1 MAAFTRELFLQ
12 TLDEWGRYPGAFA
25 HLPAH
30 EQAAFLKAQGFATVR
45 ELLTHVAAWW
55 EEGRG
60 AIAEALKNP
69 DKSGRKYDLD
79 AFNAAALKRFQGM
92 SGTEYAAW
100 YESERQQTVTLVTSL
115 TDAQLGVR
123 RVQSW
128 LDAVLLQHL
137 KEHGFDAPRFLVV
150 DVLQREWGDYLAG
163 YAGLAVEK
171 QTAFLQKQGFARFRD
186 VLAHILA
193 WWERGI
199 GVIQAGSTADP
210 LEVDDVD
217 AFNAEAVKSFADM
230 EESQVLMQFDETRLT
245 LASLVDMLPEDVITR
260 TNIQD
265 WLRSDVL
272 DHYYE
277 HAI

>member
-1 MAAFTRELFLQ
+1 
-12 TLDEWGRYPGAFA
+12 
-25 HLPAH
+25 
-30 EQAAFLKAQGFATVR
+30 
-45 ELLTHVAAWW
+45 
-55 EEGRG
+55 
-60 AIAEALKNP
+60 
-69 DKSGRKYDLD
+69 
-79 AFNAAALKRFQGM
+79 
-92 SGTEYAAW
+92 
-100 YESERQQTVTLVTSL
+100 
-115 TDAQLGVR
+115 
-123 RVQSW
+123 
-128 LDAVLLQHL
+128 
-137 KEHGFDAPRFLVV
+137 
-150 DVLQREWGDYLAG
+150 LAG

-171 QTAFLQKQGFARFRD
+171 QTAFLQKQWFARFRD